1 MSDSTST
8 SKSATASSMDYQ
20 KLNHDYMLD
29 TLVER
34 NASKLAERLERLRLS
49 KGAVGVG
56 RASNGGRH
64 EGNKVSEELI
74 LPSKRNAHSGARS
87 ESGDGQSKAESGSG
101 DGQSENGSLL
111 PLKERVGN
119 IRSMH
124 DNKGKGMYGKRFG
137 PIEDEGQNAT
147 LHEVYIPVNKNG
159 YGQSPAESKNGDGQS
174 TAGSKNGD
182 GQSLAESKSRDG
194 QSLAESKSRDGQSLA
209 ESKSGDGRNIYYLH
223 TKSRVSGS
231 VLHQM

>member
-49 KGAVGVG
+49 KEAVGVG

-74 LPSKRNAHSGARS
+74 LPSKRNRARS
-87 ESGDGQSKAESGSG
+87 ESGDAQSKAESGSG

-119 IRSMH
+119 ISSMH
-124 DNKGKGMYGKRFG
+124 
-137 PIEDEGQNAT
+137 
-147 LHEVYIPVNKNG
+147 V
-159 YGQSPAESKNGDGQS
+159 
-174 TAGSKNGD
+174 
-182 GQSLAESKSRDG
+182 
-194 QSLAESKSRDGQSLA
+194 
-209 ESKSGDGRNIYYLH
+209 
-223 TKSRVSGS
+223 
-231 VLHQM
+231 